1 MIDVRAALPPY
12 LYLPCT
18 VHEDGESFDPM
29 VRPVPAG
36 PGLVAYTALDRL
48 RRAQGAEQAWVVVP
62 LTMVT
67 ELRRTLGLAALLLD
81 DGLPEE
87 ERARG

>member
-1 MIDVRAALPPY
+1 MIDVRQALPPY

-18 VHEDGESFDPM
+18 VQADGESFDPF
-29 VRPVPAG
+29 VRQVAAG

-48 RRAQGAEQAWVVVP
+48 RRAQGADQTWVVVP
-62 LTMVT
+62 LTMVS
-67 ELRRTLGLAALLLD
+67 ELRRRLGLAALLMD

-87 ERARG
+87 ERAHG

>member
-1 MIDVRAALPPY
+1 MIDVRTALPPY

-18 VHEDGESFDPM
+18 VHEDGEGFDPM
-29 VRPVPAG
+29 VRPVAAG

-48 RRAQGAEQAWVVVP
+48 RRAQGADQSWVVVP
-62 LTMVT
+62 LTLISG
-67 ELRRTLGLAALLLD
+67 LRRRLGLAALLLD

-87 ERARG
+87 ERAHG